1 MRSVTD
7 LERGDSGNLL
17 SRFRLNLHD
26 FLANYISNCSIRSKL
41 SNYQVLFSSVTLKNL
56 ASSCGKMYREAV
68 K

>member
-1 MRSVTD
+1 MLKNCSKGKKEKDKSVHEAVTD

-41 SNYQVLFSSVTLKNL
+41 SNYQVYFQVLL
-56 ASSCGKMYREAV
+56 
-68 K
+68 